1 MNATAGR
8 HVVVDG
14 FVRDAGVFS
23 SEILT
28 SLFHDVV
35 KALDM
40 TILKGPDFVEVPV
53 DPEVLER
60 VKLTG
65 KFEDEGGITGTCII
79 STSHIAIHCWPL
91 QNFFSMDVFSC
102 KDFEH
107 DKALTIIRDVLG
119 VTEANVH
126 VLNRLRPMRRDPVV
140 VAAFPNMNGLPGVP
154 NFGAGGVVRTI

>member
-1 MNATAGR
+1 MNASAGR

-14 FVRDAGVFS
+14 FVRDAKVFD
-23 SEILT
+23 SEIL
-28 SLFHDVV
+28 SALFHDVV

-60 VKLTG
+60 VKITG

-91 QNFFSMDVFSC
+91 QQFFSMDVFSC

-107 DKALTIIRDVLG
+107 GRALAIIRDVLG

-126 VLNRLRPMRRDPVV
+126 ILNRVRPMRHDPLFFSSI
-140 VAAFPNMNGLPGVP
+140 ALSEKLAIGHPS
-154 NFGAGGVVRTI
+154 ARSI